1 MSKTT
6 SSATVTRLSDR
17 SALITGASRGIGF
30 AIAEAF
36 ASEGSNIVLSAS
48 SELGLKKAKDKLDQ
62 YGVDVSY
69 FAADVSDPRQV
80 DNLFSFAIEQH
91 SKLDVLVNNAG
102 IHISKSFTDH
112 EMDEFDHLMKVN
124 VHSVFQLTQLAI
136 RHMQI
141 LGRGKVINVASV
153 AGLRESMN
161 SSAYNTSKHAV
172 VGLTKCIA
180 LENAKNGINVNAIC
194 PGIVETDLIQGVEDK
209 MKDAG
214 MPANLKQRGRLAG
227 AYLSYATAPM
237 FGGLLLNKVGN
248 LIELI
253 RAPRLR
259 SSTEIPFSDFIS
271 CVSRLDLY
279 FKLSGS

>member
-6 SSATVTRLSDR
+6 SSTTVTRLSDR

-69 FAADVSDPRQV
+69 FVADVSDSRQI

-91 SKLDVLVNNAG
+91 SKLDILVNNAG

-112 EMDEFDHLMKVN
+112 EMEEFDHLMKVN

-214 MPANLKQRGRLAG
+214 MPAEEFRERIISQIPIGRMLQPQEIANIAVFLA
-227 AYLSYATAPM
+227 
-237 FGGLLLNKVGN
+237 
-248 LIELI
+248 
-253 RAPRLR
+253 
-259 SSTEIPFSDFIS
+259 SSEADGM
-271 CVSRLDLY
+271 
-279 FKLSGS
+279 SGQAVTI

>member
-6 SSATVTRLSDR
+6 SSAIATRLSDR

-69 FAADVSDPRQV
+69 FVADVSDPRQI

-214 MPANLKQRGRLAG
+214 MPPKEFRERIISQIPIGRMLQPQEIANIAVFLA
-227 AYLSYATAPM
+227 
-237 FGGLLLNKVGN
+237 
-248 LIELI
+248 
-253 RAPRLR
+253 
-259 SSTEIPFSDFIS
+259 SSEADGM
-271 CVSRLDLY
+271 
-279 FKLSGS
+279 SGQAVTI

>member
-214 MPANLKQRGRLAG
+214 MP
-227 AYLSYATAPM
+227 LS
-237 FGGLLLNKVGN
+237 
-248 LIELI
+248 LIHI
-253 RAPRLR
+253 
-259 SSTEIPFSDFIS
+259 
-271 CVSRLDLY
+271 
-279 FKLSGS
+279 

>member
-1 MSKTT
+1 MITCSRHGFPENCPWEAGPDDHLQIDL
-6 SSATVTRLSDR
+6 SSPDDVQRGAAELLTRLDGKPLH
-17 SALITGASRGIGF
+17 A
-30 AIAEAF
+30 
-36 ASEGSNIVLSAS
+36 
-48 SELGLKKAKDKLDQ
+48 
-62 YGVDVSY
+62 
-69 FAADVSDPRQV
+69 
-80 DNLFSFAIEQH
+80 
-91 SKLDVLVNNAG
+91 LVNNAG

-214 MPANLKQRGRLAG
+214 MPPEEFRERIISQIPIGRMLQPKEIANIAVFLA
-227 AYLSYATAPM
+227 
-237 FGGLLLNKVGN
+237 
-248 LIELI
+248 
-253 RAPRLR
+253 
-259 SSTEIPFSDFIS
+259 SSEADGM
-271 CVSRLDLY
+271 
-279 FKLSGS
+279 SGQAVTI

>member
-6 SSATVTRLSDR
+6 SSTTVTRLSDR

-69 FAADVSDPRQV
+69 FVADVSDPRQI

-214 MPANLKQRGRLAG
+214 MPPKEFRERIISQIPIGRMLQPKEIANIAVFLA
-227 AYLSYATAPM
+227 
-237 FGGLLLNKVGN
+237 
-248 LIELI
+248 
-253 RAPRLR
+253 
-259 SSTEIPFSDFIS
+259 SSEADGM
-271 CVSRLDLY
+271 
-279 FKLSGS
+279 SGQAVTI